1 MKGSSSVKKE
11 KPLCVCPQCGKK
23 CKGRQALSSH
33 ISKAH
38 PGDRS
43 LVSERI
49 VSFVKNEKNLSG
61 MLRAVAKQLEEQNG
75 DIEFSDEFKTE
86 LRIQDAKMQL
96 AIRLIGYDKI
106 KKALQ
111 TSSQIG
117 EISDAIAR
125 RFGTEFDLEKTPIQI
140 LMRIRE
146 NLDRALERDL
156 DFLREISGF
165 RSSESDESIIL
176 QFIQAITQMN
186 RSVAVKEGSV
196 SSTPIGLIPS
206 DPQDRENVR
215 RILQLQQQREAV

>member
-1 MKGSSSVKKE
+1 
-11 KPLCVCPQCGKK
+11 
-23 CKGRQALSSH
+23 
-33 ISKAH
+33 
-38 PGDRS
+38 
-43 LVSERI
+43 
-49 VSFVKNEKNLSG
+49 

-215 RILQLQQQREAV
+215 RILQLPQQREAV